1 MQTAHP
7 HALLVILFV
16 AAIAPLF
23 NELPIKLRLP
33 LVVLEILLGIVVGP
47 QVLDLIA
54 VEGSIRTLSALGMSF
69 LFFLAGMELDF
80 ASLRGPS
87 LNLGVAG
94 WLLSISL
101 ALSLA
106 YSFQAVGIVSD
117 PLLVAV
123 ALSTTAIGTLLP
135 ILRDAGEL
143 DSEFGRFLLG
153 AGAIGEFGPIILFSL
168 ILTGDQS
175 VMLRSGMLVT
185 FVLIAVACS
194 ALALRLRPPKIIEA
208 LSRGLHSSS
217 QLPVRLSMFLLG
229 GAVVLAD
236 NFGLDL
242 LLGAFAAGSLVG
254 LVARGPEAEPFRH
267 KLDAL
272 GFGFLIPIFFVTSGA
287 QMDVAGLFANANAI
301 FRVPLFLL
309 LLLVVRG
316 IPAWL
321 YRRALPSKQ
330 RYALAFYSATAL
342 PLIVVITDIGK
353 ATGRMLPENATA
365 LVGAGILSVLIFP
378 LIAMALRSRPPS
390 RES

>member
-1 MQTAHP
+1 MQITHP

-33 LVVLEILLGIVVGP
+33 LVVLEILLGVVVGP

-87 LNLGVAG
+87 LNLGAAG
-94 WLLSISL
+94 WLISIAV

-106 YSFQAVGIVSD
+106 YAFQAAGIVSD

-143 DSEFGRFLLG
+143 NSEFGRFLLG

-175 VMLRSGMLVT
+175 VMLRSGMLAT

-208 LSRGLHSSS
+208 LSHGLHSSS
-217 QLPVRLSMFLLG
+217 QLPVRFSMFLLG
-229 GAVVLAD
+229 GSVVLAD

-254 LVARGPEAEPFRH
+254 LVARGPEAESFRH

-287 QMDVAGLFANANAI
+287 QMDVAGLFANASAMV
-301 FRVPLFLL
+301 RVPLFLL

-316 IPAWL
+316 IPVWL
-321 YRRALPSKQ
+321 YRRVLPAKE

-342 PLIVVITDIGK
+342 PLIVVITEIGK